1 MSKQVNCVNIEPE
14 ILHRTCTCDAGGFK
28 MASCQILTASCYGVR
43 AVHSVQQENGV
54 INRCSHSTYYS
65 LSERTE

>member
-1 MSKQVNCVNIEPE
+1 MRNLELLVHGLQGVSFAHDVYTCIC
-14 ILHRTCTCDAGGFK
+14 TCTCDAGGFK

-54 INRCSHSTYYS
+54 
-65 LSERTE
+65 L